1 MLDAHHHGGPNA
13 TLTTIITKQP
23 TGALPPHS
31 NAGWWGCAGPLVQ
44 LVTAREPE
52 NSFLA
57 VFGLLAVGVAQA

>member
-1 MLDAHHHGGPNA
+1 M
-13 TLTTIITKQP
+13 LTTIITKQP

-31 NAGWWGCAGPLVQ
+31 DAGWWGCAGPFVQ

-57 VFGLLAVGVAQA
+57 SFGLLAVGVAQA